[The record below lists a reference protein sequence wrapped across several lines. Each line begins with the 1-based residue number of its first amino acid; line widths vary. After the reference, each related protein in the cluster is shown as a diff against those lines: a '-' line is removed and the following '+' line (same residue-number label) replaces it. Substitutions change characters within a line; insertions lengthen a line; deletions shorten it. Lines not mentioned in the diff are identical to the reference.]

1 MEPGLCT
8 WGPSSQLLAS
18 GRGALTYSH
27 AWALWHPQSRPV
39 VSSCPETRSKA
50 HPKPTLDL
58 LESSARPHQ
67 VRDSSRHIQPQN
79 VTLTDAGPRP
89 SPEPAPHS
97 VTRTGRSFTPSTVG
111 GDPAQGLLQ
120 RLHSELGRGTGAFG
134 AAWDQ
139 VGYPCP

>member
-1 MEPGLCT
+1 MEPGLCM

-18 GRGALTYSH
+18 GRGALTYSR

-39 VSSCPETRSKA
+39 VLSCPETCSKA
-50 HPKPTLDL
+50 HPKPTLNP
-58 LESSARPHQ
+58 LESSAQPHR
-67 VRDSSRHIQPQN
+67 VSSRHIQPQN
-79 VTLTDAGPRP
+79 VMLEDAGPHP

-97 VTRTGRSFTPSTVG
+97 VTHTGRSFTPSTGG
-111 GDPAQGLLQ
+111 GDPVQGLLQ
-120 RLHSELGRGTGAFG
+120 RRHSELGRGTGAFG